1 MLDDEKKSLIE
12 EEERYRHE
20 IAKNISDEASIAEKD
35 IETTAHKVWAKIYDL
50 LNSNVGL
57 LILSSVFIS
66 GGAAF
71 YQNMQHSYESRAS
84 SQKEIISCEFEIA
97 NRLYVVKSSISH
109 AKTVGDALQALTG
122 AKKSLGPVK
131 PEFQNVGLA
140 VLYFNLYQLTGK
152 RNPSIEQDL
161 REIERVYSS
170 LQEQD
175 PKAPFNEVD
184 KESMTKIFN
193 ELFELNLKDIHHLG
207 LGAE

>member
-1 MLDDEKKSLIE
+1 MLNDEKKVLIE

-20 IAKNISDEASIAEKD
+20 IAKKISDEATIVEKD
-35 IETTAHKVWAKIYDL
+35 LETSSHQIWAKIYDI
-50 LNSNVGL
+50 LNSNVGM

-71 YQNMQHSYESRAS
+71 YQNMQHSYESRVT

-97 NRLYVVKSSISH
+97 NRLYVVKNLISH
-109 AKTVGDALQALTG
+109 AKTVGDALEALTG

-140 VLYFNLYQLTGK
+140 VLYFNLYQLTGN
-152 RNPSIEQDL
+152 RNPSVEQDL
-161 REIERVYSS
+161 REIERVYFS

-175 PKAPFNEVD
+175 PKAIFNEVD

-193 ELFELNLKDIHHLG
+193 ELFELNLKDIHHLK
-207 LGAE
+207 

>member
-20 IAKNISDEASIAEKD
+20 IAKNISDEA
-35 IETTAHKVWAKIYDL
+35 TTVEGDVEASTQKIWARIYDI

-71 YQNMQHSYESRAS
+71 YQNMQHSYESRVA

-97 NRLYVVKSSISH
+97 NRLYVVKNSISH
-109 AKTVGDALQALTG
+109 AKTVGDALEALAG
-122 AKKSLGPVK
+122 AKRSLGPVK

-175 PKAPFNEVD
+175 PKAPFSQAD

-193 ELFELNLKDIHHLG
+193 GLFELNLKDIHHLK
-207 LGAE
+207 

>member
-1 MLDDEKKSLIE
+1 MLDDEKKSTIE

-20 IAKNISDEASIAEKD
+20 IAKKIGDVATRVEKD
-35 IETTAHKVWAKIYDL
+35 IETSTHKIWAKIYDI

-57 LILSSVFIS
+57 LVFSSVFIS

-71 YQNMQHSYESRAS
+71 YQNMQHSYESRVT

-97 NRLYVVKSSISH
+97 NRLYVVKNLISH
-109 AKTVGDALQALTG
+109 AKTVGDALEALTG

-140 VLYFNLYQLTGK
+140 VLYFNLYQLTGN
-152 RNPSIEQDL
+152 RNPSLEQDL
-161 REIERVYSS
+161 RKIERVYFS

-175 PKAPFNEVD
+175 PKAPFNEAD

-193 ELFELNLKDIHHLG
+193 ELFEVNLKDIHHLK
-207 LGAE
+207 

>member
-1 MLDDEKKSLIE
+1 MLNDEKKVLIE

-20 IAKNISDEASIAEKD
+20 IAKKISDEVALAEKD
-35 IETTAHKVWAKIYDL
+35 IETTTHQVWAKIYDI

-71 YQNMQHSYESRAS
+71 YQNMQHSYESRVT

-97 NRLYVVKSSISH
+97 NRLYVVKNLISH
-109 AKTVGDALQALTG
+109 AKTVGDALEALTG

-140 VLYFNLYQLTGK
+140 VLYFNLYQLTGN
-152 RNPSIEQDL
+152 RNPSVEQDL
-161 REIERVYSS
+161 REIERVYFS

-175 PKAPFNEVD
+175 PKAIFNEAD

-193 ELFELNLKDIHHLG
+193 ELFELNLKDIHHLK
-207 LGAE
+207 